1 MRSLDAALI
10 RAPRGR
16 LLAVP
21 RGASAGGLVLAATLP
36 IVFLHVDYQPAA
48 SLPFGATFKLSDAM
62 VLLTALVAT
71 AAAARGGLR
80 GLRPGL
86 PVWVTGALLLAWIV
100 AATFYPLLSS
110 RAYAW
115 KTHAVTAGEFC
126 EYALLAPAIPVL
138 LRRRADALLAAGTLL
153 AWTVA
158 ATVVGLVQWAGWSG
172 LGGWGRGLR
181 QPSFLGTH
189 DFAALAGMTLGL
201 GLVSLLWGV
210 DDRRLRRGAWI
221 AVVTG
226 AVAFVLG
233 GATAGVV
240 GLVPAAVLTAAIAAR
255 RRRPFARRTLGAAL
269 AATAIASLG
278 VVALRA
284 GDFDQF
290 FRFLGAKPAQAT
302 TTTHIQTYS
311 QRTLLAYIGARIWLR
326 HPAFGV
332 GWQGSSEPSAFSREL
347 PAAHRRF
354 PDVAQI
360 AFPSARH
367 RYGVQVLYVQVLA
380 DLGIVGAVL
389 FLALGGAGLLTG
401 LKGALSAAP
410 LPAFAATVGLFWLV
424 LALGLWTAEG
434 LVAGLPLD
442 ALTWL
447 GFGLVA
453 VRQIDAT

>member
-1 MRSLDAALI
+1 MRSLDAAPV

-16 LLAVP
+16 SLALPHGV
-21 RGASAGGLVLAATLP
+21 SLGGLVFAATLP
-36 IVFLHVDYQPAA
+36 IVFLHIDYQPAV

-62 VLLTALVAT
+62 VLLTALTAA
-71 AAAARGGLR
+71 AAAARGGLPR
-80 GLRPGL
+80 LRPGL

-100 AATFYPLLSS
+100 AATFYPLASS

-115 KTHAVTAGEFC
+115 KTHLVTAGEFC
-126 EYALLAPAIPVL
+126 EYALLAPAVPLL
-138 LRRRADALLAAGTLL
+138 LRRRADALLAAGTLV
-153 AWTVA
+153 AWSVA
-158 ATVVGLVQWAGWSG
+158 ATVVGLAQWIGWSG

-201 GLVSLLWGV
+201 GLVALLWGV
-210 DDRRLRRGAWI
+210 RGPVLRRGAWV

-226 AVAFVLG
+226 VVAFVLG

-240 GLVPAAVLTAAIAAR
+240 GLVPATVLAAGIAVR
-255 RRRPFARRTLGAAL
+255 RHRPAARRTLAAAL
-269 AATAIASLG
+269 AATAIAAVG

-290 FRFLGAKPAQAT
+290 FRFLGAKQAQSST
-302 TTTHIQTYS
+302 TKNIQTYS
-311 QRTLLAYIGARIWLR
+311 QRTLLAYIGARIWLH
-326 HPAFGV
+326 HPALGV
-332 GWQGSSEPSAFSREL
+332 GWQGSSEPSAFAREL

-354 PDVAQI
+354 PHVAQI
-360 AFPSARH
+360 AFPSAQR

-380 DLGIVGAVL
+380 DLGIVGGVL
-389 FLALGGAGLLTG
+389 LLALAGAGLLAG
-401 LKGALSAAP
+401 VRGALHSEP

-424 LALGLWTAEG
+424 LALGLWTAQG
-434 LVAGLPLD
+434 LIAGLPLD

-447 GFGLVA
+447 AFGLVA
-453 VRQIDAT
+453 VRRLETA